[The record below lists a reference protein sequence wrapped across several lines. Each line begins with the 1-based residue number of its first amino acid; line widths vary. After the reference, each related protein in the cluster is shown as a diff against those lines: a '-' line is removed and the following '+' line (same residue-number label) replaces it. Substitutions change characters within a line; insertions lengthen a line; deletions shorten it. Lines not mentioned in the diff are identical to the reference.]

1 MKASGINRLTLP
13 NKPLETRENTM
24 PKNAQ
29 NTADVTTDPATA
41 ARGTKAVLYRMALS
55 NHLCPSG
62 QKALWLLKRNG
73 FEVDDRLFRE
83 RPEVDTFKEEYGVP
97 TTPQVWIDGERVGGY
112 DALRE
117 KLTDY
122 DPKATTYQPVMY
134 LFAVAAATALA
145 LSISF
150 LGAITWQTLGWFIS
164 VSMILLGMQKLRDIE
179 GFTTMFLTY
188 DLLARKWVP
197 YSYAYPWV
205 ETGAGILMTG
215 MLLSWLAAPAALFIA
230 TVGAI
235 SVFKAVY
242 IDKRELKCAC
252 VGGNSNVPLGFVS
265 LIENLMMM
273 GMAIVMLVL
282 IIV

>member
-1 MKASGINRLTLP
+1 MTDCSASGRKSMRSRT
-13 NKPLETRENTM
+13 
-24 PKNAQ
+24 
-29 NTADVTTDPATA
+29 
-41 ARGTKAVLYRMALS
+41 
-55 NHLCPSG
+55 
-62 QKALWLLKRNG
+62 
-73 FEVDDRLFRE
+73 
-83 RPEVDTFKEEYGVP
+83 EYDVP
-97 TTPQVWIDGERVGGY
+97 TTPQVWIEGERVGGY
-112 DALRE
+112 DALRQ

-122 DPKATTYQPVMY
+122 DPDATTYTPVIY

-145 LSISF
+145 LSIGF
-150 LGAITWQTLGWFIS
+150 LGTISWQTLGWFIS

-179 GFTTMFLTY
+179 GFTTMFLNY

-197 YSYAYPWV
+197 YAYVYPWV

-215 MLLSWLAAPAALFIA
+215 MLLTSLAAPAALFIA
-230 TVGAI
+230 TVGAV

-265 LIENLMMM
+265 LTENLMMM

-282 IIV
+282 IAADGKEYRLEATGTAGWRCPRRFRMGQGCALSGLPWQPEFAFEEIPGLSPFGGCWAADRPPPELRFCGPRCRRT